1 MVYLISHNCTLL
13 VQSNRK
19 KKREYYSLFSFF
31 LLFDNKIIYDRTN
44 HEVKRHLLRRERY
57 NMASEWFFE
66 YEIQVNRPGLL
77 GDISSL
83 LGMLRVN
90 IVTINGVDE
99 GRRGMLIKAEKKE
112 NIERFEHII
121 STMETIQLTKF
132 REPKLRDRLAVRH
145 GRYIQRDA
153 DDKKTF
159 RFVRNELG
167 LLVDFMA
174 EIFKQEGHKLI
185 GIRGMPRVGKTE
197 SVVAA
202 SVCANKKWIFL
213 SSTMI
218 KQTIRSQLAGDE
230 FSDRNI
236 FILDGIV
243 TRKSNDEKHLQLVR
257 EMMRM
262 PTIKVVEH
270 PDMFI
275 QHSEYSIDDFD
286 YIIELRHTPDEQITY
301 EMMEK
306 NHGMSDKGM
315 TGFGGFG
322 GFNF

>member
-1 MVYLISHNCTLL
+1 MGEWYL
-13 VQSNRK
+13 
-19 KKREYYSLFSFF
+19 
-31 LLFDNKIIYDRTN
+31 
-44 HEVKRHLLRRERY
+44 
-57 NMASEWFFE
+57 E

-90 IVTINGVDE
+90 IVTINGVD
-99 GRRGMLIKAEKKE
+99 GGHRGMLLRTEDDDQ
-112 NIERFEHII
+112 IERFEQIAK
-121 STMETIQLTKF
+121 TMDTIQVKKI
-132 REPKLRDRLAVRH
+132 REPNLRDILAVRH

-153 DDKKTF
+153 DERKTF
-159 RFVRNELG
+159 RFLRSDLG
-167 LLVDFMA
+167 ILVDFMA

-218 KQTIRSQLAGDE
+218 KQTVRNNLTGDE
-230 FSDRNI
+230 FSKDNI

-243 TRKSNDEKHLQLVR
+243 TRRAEDERHMQLVR

-262 PTIKVVEH
+262 PSIKVVEH
-270 PDMFI
+270 PDMFV
-275 QHSEYSIDDFD
+275 QHSEYNIEDFD
-286 YIIELRHTPDEQITY
+286 YIIELRTDPDQEITY

-306 NHGMSDKGM
+306 NHMMSDRGTM
-315 TGFGGFG
+315 GGSG
-322 GFNF
+322 LFNF

>member
-1 MVYLISHNCTLL
+1 MHLISYHRTILLL
-13 VQSNRK
+13 VRHIVVRVQK
-19 KKREYYSLFSFF
+19 KGQRSVCL
-31 LLFDNKIIYDRTN
+31 
-44 HEVKRHLLRRERY
+44 
-57 NMASEWFFE
+57 MGEWYLE

-90 IVTINGVDE
+90 IVTINGVD
-99 GRRGMLIKAEKKE
+99 GGHRGMLLRTDNDDQIA
-112 NIERFEHII
+112 RFEQIAE
-121 STMETIQLTKF
+121 TMETIHVIKI
-132 REPKLRDRLAVRH
+132 REPKLRDILAVRH

-153 DDKKTF
+153 DERKTF
-159 RFVRNELG
+159 RFLRNDLG
-167 LLVDFMA
+167 ILVDFMA

-185 GIRGMPRVGKTE
+185 GVRGMPRVGKTE

-218 KQTIRSQLAGDE
+218 KQTLRKNLAGDE
-230 FSDRNI
+230 FSKDNI

-243 TRKSNDEKHLQLVR
+243 TRKAEDERHMQLVR

-262 PTIKVVEH
+262 PSIKVVEH
-270 PDMFI
+270 PDMFV
-275 QHSEYSIDDFD
+275 QHSEYSIEDFD
-286 YIIELRHTPDEQITY
+286 YIIELRTEPDQEITY

-306 NHGMSDKGM
+306 NHMMSDHGI
-315 TGFGGFG
+315 TDGSGL
-322 GFNF
+322 FNF